1 MDKREPDREEV
12 MKYKVGDI
20 IKTIDSFPDPEY
32 DQLDIEKFLY
42 KEYYMGKI
50 GIIIKVN
57 PAEQIYTI
65 IFAGMEGKKNYI
77 REYMI
82 EEKINNE
89 V

>member
-1 MDKREPDREEV
+1 MVSLSGED
-12 MKYKVGDI
+12 MKYNIGDI
-20 IKTIDSFPDPEY
+20 IKTIDQLDTEQQ
-32 DQLDIEKFLY
+32 DQLDIEQWLY

-57 PAEQIYTI
+57 VAEQIYTI

-82 EEKINNE
+82 KEKI
-89 V
+89 

>member
-1 MDKREPDREEV
+1 
-12 MKYKVGDI
+12 MKYNIGDI
-20 IKTIDSFPDPEY
+20 IKTIDQLDTEQQ
-32 DQLDIEKFLY
+32 DQLDIEQWLY

-57 PAEQIYTI
+57 VAEQIYTI

-82 EEKINNE
+82 KEKI
-89 V
+89 

>member
-20 IKTIDSFPDPEY
+20 IKTIDQYPEPD
-32 DQLDIEKFLY
+32 DQLDIERYLY

-50 GIIIKVN
+50 GIIIKVT
-57 PAEQIYTI
+57 PSEDIYTV
-65 IFAGMEGKKNYI
+65 IFAGIEGKKNYI

-82 EEKINNE
+82 ERKINKD
-89 V
+89 

>member
-1 MDKREPDREEV
+1 
-12 MKYKVGDI
+12 MKYKIGDI
-20 IKTIDSFPDPEY
+20 IKTIDVYPEPD

-57 PAEQIYTI
+57 PAEDIYTI

-82 EEKINNE
+82 EKKINNE
-89 V
+89 I